1 MIKTKKIFLIIILT
15 FFYFS
20 ESSSLI
26 KDSIFATVGNKA
38 ITKSDILDEIK
49 IILILSGRAYS
60 EDKKEQLKQVAIQTA
75 IKRKIKQIEIDRY
88 NFTQYNQSD
97 LKYELN
103 QLAVNLN
110 TDLETLKGVFETN
123 KIDFE
128 KIINQLKTELQ
139 WNGLIFKL
147 YSGRLQINID
157 EIDEK
162 LKLIQDKK
170 EIEEYLISEIIV
182 RPSSTE
188 KVEFQIKKIKE
199 KIKNEGFENAAI
211 DISISETALKGGDLG
226 WVNEN
231 IISEEFKSKI
241 TNTPVGN
248 ISDPIFLPEGILF
261 FKIRDKRKLENILN
275 LEDAKNQIVNAE
287 KTKILNM
294 HSLSHYDNLKRS
306 ISIDYY

>member
-128 KIINQLKTELQ
+128 KISKVLSRRQS
-139 WNGLIFKL
+139 GL
-147 YSGRLQINID
+147 
-157 EIDEK
+157 
-162 LKLIQDKK
+162 
-170 EIEEYLISEIIV
+170 
-182 RPSSTE
+182 
-188 KVEFQIKKIKE
+188 
-199 KIKNEGFENAAI
+199 
-211 DISISETALKGGDLG
+211 
-226 WVNEN
+226 
-231 IISEEFKSKI
+231 
-241 TNTPVGN
+241 
-248 ISDPIFLPEGILF
+248 
-261 FKIRDKRKLENILN
+261 
-275 LEDAKNQIVNAE
+275 
-287 KTKILNM
+287 
-294 HSLSHYDNLKRS
+294 
-306 ISIDYY
+306 

>member
-1 MIKTKKIFLIIILT
+1 VIKTKKIFLIIILT

>member
-1 MIKTKKIFLIIILT
+1 
-15 FFYFS
+15 
-20 ESSSLI
+20 
-26 KDSIFATVGNKA
+26 
-38 ITKSDILDEIK
+38 
-49 IILILSGRAYS
+49 
-60 EDKKEQLKQVAIQTA
+60 
-75 IKRKIKQIEIDRY
+75 
-88 NFTQYNQSD
+88 
-97 LKYELN
+97 
-103 QLAVNLN
+103 
-110 TDLETLKGVFETN
+110 LETLKGVFETN
-123 KIDFE
+123 KINFE
-128 KIINQLKTELQ
+128 KITNQLKTELQ

-188 KVEFQIKKIKE
+188 KVELQIKKIKE
-199 KIKNEGFENAAI
+199 RIKNDGFENAAI
-211 DISISETALKGGDLG
+211 DLSISESALKGGDLG

-231 IISEEFKSKI
+231 VISEEFKSKI
-241 TNTPVGN
+241 TSTAVGD
-248 ISDPIFLPEGILF
+248 ISDPIFLPEGIVLF
-261 FKIRDKRKLENILN
+261 KVRDKRKLENILN
-275 LEDAKNQIVNAE
+275 LEDAKNQIVHAE